1 MASNS
6 GCTEVLVEG
15 AITPNFLRKPS
26 ASVMGRKLAADRR
39 RKTMVPSSLAVGG
52 RRRARAPPLRVGP
65 LPAAV
70 RHARILT
77 PHQER
82 GDAAHR
88 QGASGIAAR
97 RPRRLY
103 RQRD

>member
-1 MASNS
+1 MRPKWLVTPRGRMASNS

-39 RKTMVPSSLAVGG
+39 RKTMVPSSLAAGG

-77 PHQER
+77 PHPGA

-88 QGASGIAAR
+88 QGASPA
-97 RPRRLY
+97 P
-103 RQRD
+103 